1 VKLIYIAG
9 PYRAPT
15 TWGIAQ
21 NIHRAR
27 EAGAVVASM
36 GAYPMIPHSN
46 TAHMDGVADDALWL
60 EGTMEVMRRCDGVV
74 MIKGFLSSRGA
85 VDEHNEAVA
94 RRMPIY
100 AGGEPRGSYVPV
112 EVVRGWSPWGF
123 DVEDK
128 YDRDALREWLR
139 GLS

>member
-9 PYRAPT
+9 PYRATT

-27 EAGAVVASM
+27 EVGALVASM
-36 GAYPMIPHSN
+36 GAYPVIPHSN

-60 EGTMEVMRRCDGVV
+60 AGTLEVMRRCDGVV

-85 VDEHNEAVA
+85 VDEHNEA
-94 RRMPIY
+94 IL
-100 AGGEPRGSYVPV
+100 RGIPV
-112 EVVRGWSPWGF
+112 YPESFGRAEVVRGWSPWGF